1 MNAGRPNGIVIA
13 MQSSARFKFC
23 AELRRFT
30 AAASGQVA
38 ITFGLTLIPLILAIG
53 CGVDISRAVVVK
65 MRLGEALDA
74 AGLAVGGTIG
84 LTDAQMTEMAHKY
97 FYANYPDAELGTVT
111 SISISKSANDANAI
125 DVAGTARVETAFMQ
139 IAGIDY
145 IDVAVDIEVKR
156 ESKGLEIALALD
168 NTGSMAGAKI
178 AALKKSTDSMIDI
191 LFGAEANPSM
201 LRMGLVPF
209 SQTVKVDTSLFLNNG
224 WMDVNG
230 QSSTA
235 RLNFNNNRHAFSV
248 WSSMTNRSWG
258 GCLEARPGGLE
269 ELDTVPNAA
278 QPNTRWVPYFEPDG
292 PDSNAYGG
300 YTTYVADGVGGN
312 QEARLRNSAKYSG
325 RALNQP
331 NSDCNMQRIL
341 PLTNNKALLKSY
353 VSGMV
358 ATGFTH
364 IAIGAGWGWRVL
376 SPEAPYTEAAA
387 YDNADWQKALVL
399 MTDGLN
405 TVPAN
410 NTFHRSDYTAY
421 NFLGRGLLGT
431 TNAGAAELEQDKRTL
446 DVCERIKA
454 TGIRIY
460 SILLME
466 NSSRAKDL
474 MRQCA
479 SDPSLYFESPSA
491 ADLEK
496 VFQAVAQDLSN
507 LRLSR

>member
-1 MNAGRPNGIVIA
+1 
-13 MQSSARFKFC
+13 MQPSARFNLR
-23 AELRRFT
+23 AELRRFRDT
-30 AAASGQVA
+30 ASGQIA

-97 FYANYPDAELGTVT
+97 FYANYPDSELGTVT
-111 SISISKSANDANAI
+111 SINISKSASDTNAI
-125 DVAGTARVETAFMQ
+125 EVSGTARVDTAFMK
-139 IAGIDY
+139 IVGINY
-145 IDVAVDIEVKR
+145 IDVAVDVEVKR

-191 LFGAEANPSM
+191 LFGADANPSM
-201 LRMGLVPF
+201 LRMSLVPF
-209 SQTVKVDTSLFLNNG
+209 SQTVKVDTVLFLNNG
-224 WMDVNG
+224 WMDING

-235 RLNFNNNRHAFSV
+235 KLNFNNNMHAFSA
-248 WSSMTNRSWG
+248 WSSMSNRSWA
-258 GCLEARPGGLE
+258 GCLEARPNGHE
-269 ELDTVPNAA
+269 ELDTVPSAA
-278 QPNTRWVPYFEPDG
+278 QPDTRWVPYFEPDG
-292 PDSNAYGG
+292 PDVNAYSG

-312 QEARLRNSAKYSG
+312 QEARLKNSAKYSG
-325 RALNQP
+325 KSLNQP

-353 VSGMV
+353 VSGMI

-376 SPEAPYTEAAA
+376 SPEAPFTEGAA

-410 NTFHRSDYTAY
+410 NTFHKSDYTAY
-421 NFLGRGLLGT
+421 NFLRRGQLGT
-431 TNAGAAELEQDKRTL
+431 TNAAAAELEQDQRTL
-446 DVCERIKA
+446 DVCERVKA
-454 TGIRIY
+454 SGIRIY

-474 MRQCA
+474 MKQCA
-479 SDPSLYFESPSA
+479 SDPALYFESPSA

-507 LRLSR
+507 LRLSK